1 EQTYHLVILSN
12 VEELLRVNQQKSW
25 QQIIRVLSHEI
36 RNSLTPI
43 KSLAQTL
50 VSQELEETKTKQ
62 ALQVMVDR
70 STSLQEFVNRYADI
84 TKNISINKS
93 WFNTAE
99 FIKTITVLFPQSTF
113 SIESKVDKVWGDIVL
128 LKQVLINLIKN
139 SVEANIQ
146 NSNPRISITISTQL
160 NRNQKSVVIEV
171 TDNGQGISN
180 IDNLFVP
187 FYTTKNQGQG
197 IGLSLSKNII
207 EQHDGRLTLVNNI
220 DKQGATAKI
229 YLSQKGAVPTS

>member
-1 EQTYHLVILSN
+1 
-12 VEELLRVNQQKSW
+12 VNQQKSW